1 MTKQD
6 ILNSLQTFVN
16 KRPGLEFANYGDVS
30 LYRRD
35 YRENCQQPKRDFET
49 LSRAVAWRE
58 SIDAEAIREG
68 FRRAFGG
75 RLDLHDNGDID
86 YTPGQHGATEY
97 RRAACDVLARV
108 LWHYWGSD
116 APESKTPREHITR
129 TARRELGR
137 GIVSRWFD

>member
-1 MTKQD
+1 MNKQY
-6 ILNSLQTFVN
+6 ILDNLQAFVN
-16 KRPGLEFANYGDVS
+16 QRPGLEFANYGDAA

-35 YRENCQQPKRDFET
+35 YRENCQQPKRDFEA
-49 LSRAVAWRE
+49 LARAVAWRD

-97 RRAACDVLARV
+97 RRAACDVLAHV

-116 APESKTPREHITR
+116 APEGKTPREHITR

-137 GIVSRWFD
+137 GIAARWFN